1 MADLRNGSGVYQTY
15 NNAGAGV
22 AELGDNKTAGKSLGT
37 AGRTIFAKVAKSN
50 LTAAELDTIR
60 LALQNGGEYSGVTN
74 DAFSIA
80 GITSDG
86 GDTGGPASDGA
97 NSNAFVSGESDVVWI
112 VLQGTGTLN
121 ADASNALGVTGAAL
135 TVEAVFGDVADEP
148 DTAINV
154 AGQQSG
160 NF

>member
-1 MADLRNGSGVYQTY
+1 MADLSSFYQTYSNAGSGVAY
-15 NNAGAGV
+15 
-22 AELGDNKTAGKSLGT
+22 LDDNKKAGKSLGT
-37 AGRTIFAKVAKSN
+37 AGRTIIAKVAK
-50 LTAAELDTIR
+50 TDITEAELDTMR
-60 LALQNGGEYSGVTN
+60 LALQNGGAYSGVTN

-86 GDTGGPASDGA
+86 GDTGGPAGNGA
-97 NSNAFVSGESDVVWI
+97 NSNAFVSGESDVVHF

-135 TVEAVFGDVADEP
+135 TVEAVFGDIADEP

-154 AGQQSG
+154 AAQQSG
-160 NF
+160 NFS